1 MTALTNLPPQT
12 KFDHLK
18 QSALINR
25 ISYMTSISPS
35 IVWFRNDR
43 RLSDHPAL
51 HAAVERGGP
60 LVLLYCLET
69 DAGRA
74 PGGAR
79 QVWLHHSLSAF
90 CADIESRGGQL
101 ILRKGKASEV
111 LDTVIEETGAGA
123 VFWNRRYHKPDRDRD
138 AAIKD
143 SLTKRGL
150 TVESFKGNLLVE
162 PWDVKTKSG
171 TPYRV
176 FTPFWR
182 TAKDEL
188 EVADPLPAPTSLTCF
203 DGETAFDVLDDWALL
218 PSGPDWGAKLLDHH
232 TAGEAA
238 AMARLKD
245 FLDGPIEDY
254 AEGRDRPDKALTSRL
269 SPHLAH
275 GEISPRQIWDAC
287 KDNEFTSRKFLSE
300 IGWREFSY
308 SLLFYNPE
316 LGSKNFNEGYETMAW
331 DHDDQ
336 AFEAWTTGQTGY
348 PFVDA
353 GMRQLWATG
362 WMHNRVRMVVA
373 SFLIKHLMIDWR
385 DGEDWFW
392 DTLLEADLASN
403 AASWQWVAGTGADA
417 APYFRVFNPFGQG
430 EKFDPKG
437 DYVRKWVPELAALP
451 NKYIQQP
458 WTAPAD
464 VMDEAGLKLGRD
476 YPEPIVDHK
485 DARERVLAAY
495 KSARAA

>member
-1 MTALTNLPPQT
+1 MTA
-12 KFDHLK
+12 
-18 QSALINR
+18 S
-25 ISYMTSISPS
+25 SPS

-51 HAAVERGGP
+51 QAAVDRGGP
-60 LVLLYCLET
+60 LVLLYIMEA

-74 PGGAR
+74 FGGASK
-79 QVWLHHSLSAF
+79 VWLHHSLA
-90 CADIESRGGQL
+90 ALAKDIEARGGQL
-101 ILRKGKASEV
+101 VLRAGKASDIIDAV
-111 LDTVIEETGAGA
+111 ADETGAGA
-123 VFWNRRYHKPDRDRD
+123 VFWNRRYAKADRDRD
-138 AAIKD
+138 AAIKVN
-143 SLTKRGL
+143 LTNRGL

-162 PWDVKTKSG
+162 PWEVETKSG
-171 TPYRV
+171 APYRV

-182 TAKDEL
+182 AAKAGLD
-188 EVADPLPAPTSLTCF
+188 VADPIPAPHTLDCYTEDLTSEDL
-203 DGETAFDVLDDWALL
+203 ADWTLL
-218 PSGPDWGAKLLDHH
+218 PTRPDWGSKMLAFH
-232 TAGEAA
+232 TPSEAA
-238 AMARLKD
+238 AMTRLKD

-287 KDNEFTSRKFLSE
+287 KDNEFTSLKFITE

-316 LGSKNFNEGYETMAW
+316 LATKNFNPNYEAMAW

-336 AFEAWTTGQTGY
+336 AFEAWTKGQTGY

-437 DYVRKWVPELAALP
+437 DYVRRWVPELKDLP

-458 WTAPAD
+458 WTAPD
-464 VMDEAGLKLGRD
+464 NVLKDAGIELGRD

-485 DARERVLAAY
+485 VARERVLDAY
-495 KSARAA
+495 KAARAAG